1 MDLLTADKELAAT
14 APIVP
19 KLAFTDTDADASV
32 FNPLA
37 ACPTP
42 APFLDIFPSPID
54 TAPRDF
60 AMDPIDNPEIVL
72 IPLATLL
79 NP

>member
-54 TAPRDF
+54 TAP
-60 AMDPIDNPEIVL
+60 
-72 IPLATLL
+72 
-79 NP
+79 